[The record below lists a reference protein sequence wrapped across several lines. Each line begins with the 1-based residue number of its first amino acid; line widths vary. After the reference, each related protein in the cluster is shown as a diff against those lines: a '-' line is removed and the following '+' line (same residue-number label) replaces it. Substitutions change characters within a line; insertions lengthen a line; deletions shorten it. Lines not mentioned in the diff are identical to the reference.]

1 MKLHQFIKPLIL
13 TLCIALSN
21 YLNAQYTGGEASG
34 TALGITIQSV
44 CSPLVY
50 PDIYKGG
57 EQDGFDAVAVV
68 QANCSPLV
76 MPAIFTGGNDDGHAM
91 LELNQVNCSPVIYPN
106 IFAGGIEDGYA
117 TSGLTQASCQP
128 HIYPAIFAG
137 GVEDGYAAFNLNQTN
152 CNPDP
157 LPDIYSGGIED
168 GHAMVAMF
176 TACAPFAD
184 FTADFTVVCEGDTVN
199 FTDLSLGIP
208 TSWSWTFNGGNPA
221 NSSQQNPSVVYDTPG
236 TYSVTLFITS
246 GTGNST
252 ITKTDYIIVNAVPV
266 PLISASGPT
275 SFCEGDSVLI
285 SCAPAFNL
293 YNWSNG
299 ANTQNTFAFASGTY
313 SVTVTSAN
321 GCSGVSNP
329 IDITVL
335 GNPKPVIFTNG
346 PTPVCAGDTVML
358 TSSPANSYNWSPGGQ
373 SSQNIAVTS
382 SGTFWVSATYANGC
396 SRISDPVS
404 VSFGIT
410 PAKPVITPSGPLNF
424 CDGGSVTLQS
434 SPAPGY
440 LWSPGG
446 QTSQSVIISNSGTYY
461 VEAVGASGCTN
472 VSDPVTVTVL
482 PQTPVP
488 TISANGPTTFCDGG
502 SVELTSSAATSYLWS
517 PGGQTTQSI
526 IVTTSG
532 TYTLQADNGTGCT
545 AESLPI
551 TVTVNAQTPVPTI
564 SANGPTTFCDGGSV
578 ELTSSAATSYLWSP
592 GGQTTQS
599 IIVTTSG
606 TYTVQADNGTGCTAE
621 SLPITV
627 TVNAQ
632 TPVPTISANGPTT
645 FCDGGSVELTSSAAT
660 SYLWSPGGQ
669 TTQSIIV
676 TTSGTYTVQADNGT
690 GCTAESL
697 PITVTVN
704 AQTPVPTI
712 SANGPTTFCDGG
724 SVELTS
730 SAATSYLWS
739 PGGQTTQS
747 IIVNTS
753 GTYTVQADNGT
764 GCTAESLPINVTV
777 NSVPAVPV
785 ITASGPLT
793 FCDGDSV
800 VLTSSVSGSYLWHP
814 SGAVTQSITVNSAG
828 THYVEVFNGSCSSVS
843 LPVTV
848 SILPNPGVP
857 TITPNGLTELC
868 AGDSVLLSSSPATSY
883 LWYPGSETTQN
894 IWVSSSGTYWVEVF
908 NPSGCSSISQEISVT
923 VHPNPVVTIVGD
935 LIVCEGTTETY
946 TVSNQPGLDYFWTV
960 NGATITGGIGT
971 HSIDVMFDDEGN
983 IQIEVTVV
991 DQVTGCSASEMI
1003 SVSSLSAPVAYAG
1016 PDLSI
1021 CYGDTVQL
1029 QAYGGTTYL
1038 WIPSFGLSNPNIA
1051 DPLAFPTVTT
1061 QYIVEVANGSCTDR
1075 DTMLLTVNPLP
1086 IADAGSDA
1094 YIMLGEC
1101 ATLSGS
1107 GGLYYFW
1114 SPGTGLSSQ
1123 TTATPQAC
1131 PEETTNYVLLV
1142 TDLNGCTS
1150 TDEMTVFVTQ
1160 YTGEISFPN
1169 TFTPN
1174 GDGINDKWEI
1184 DGLEAYP
1191 DHNLIIFNRWGNKVY
1206 DAQPYLNDWEGDCI
1220 GKPLPDGTYYFV
1232 FDPGDGSEPVKSYL
1246 TIIR

>member
-335 GNPKPVIFTNG
+335 GNPNG

-482 PQTPVP
+482 P
-488 TISANGPTTFCDGG
+488 
-502 SVELTSSAATSYLWS
+502 
-517 PGGQTTQSI
+517 
-526 IVTTSG
+526 
-532 TYTLQADNGTGCT
+532 
-545 AESLPI
+545 
-551 TVTVNAQTPVPTI
+551 
-564 SANGPTTFCDGGSV
+564 
-578 ELTSSAATSYLWSP
+578 
-592 GGQTTQS
+592 
-599 IIVTTSG
+599 
-606 TYTVQADNGTGCTAE
+606 
-621 SLPITV
+621 
-627 TVNAQ
+627 Q